1 MKRLLASLL
10 IALGLATLTAT
21 PALAQA
27 WPNKTIRMVV
37 PWPPGG
43 GNDILGRILAEAL
56 SGPLGQSVIVD
67 NKGGANGLIGAES
80 VAKAAP
86 DGYTIMFHSVS
97 THLINAS
104 FYNKVPYD
112 TLGDFAP
119 VSLIGEAAHILV
131 ANPGF
136 AGKTVSEIVAMAKAQ
151 PGSLSYASFGT
162 GSTSHLSGELFNI
175 MTGVKLTHIPYKGSG
190 PALAD
195 TLAGH
200 VPLFYPTVAGALPS
214 IRSGK
219 LRAIAVTSST
229 RSRALPD
236 VPTMDEAAGIRGFE
250 TSAMYGVWAPART
263 PDAVVARLNAEITT
277 LLKNPAFIAKLE
289 AQGVDRVIA
298 STPDEMAAYLKAQGP
313 KWAKLAKDSGAKG
326 D

>member
-10 IALGLATLTAT
+10 IALGLAALTAT

-67 NKGGANGLIGAES
+67 NKGGANGLIGAEA

-162 GSTSHLSGELFNI
+162 GSTSHLSGELLNI
-175 MTGVKLTHIPYKGSG
+175 MTGVKLTHIPYKGIG
-190 PALAD
+190 PGLVDMIAGRVQMLLA
-195 TLAGH
+195 TPAATSPH
-200 VPLFYPTVAGALPS
+200 MK
-214 IRSGK
+214 SGK
-219 LRAIAVTSST
+219 VKALAVTSAR
-229 RSRALPD
+229 RSRLLPD
-236 VPTMDEAAGIRGFE
+236 VPTLVESGLTDFDVSGWFGLFAPTGTPAPIVEALNREVVEILKLPEVQAQLTADGSE
-250 TSAMYGVWAPART
+250 PAPVSAAEFRASMLRELDRWDKVIKAINFKL
-263 PDAVVARLNAEITT
+263 DAE
-277 LLKNPAFIAKLE
+277 
-289 AQGVDRVIA
+289 
-298 STPDEMAAYLKAQGP
+298 
-313 KWAKLAKDSGAKG
+313 
-326 D
+326 

>member
-1 MKRLLASLL
+1 MKRLFTAFL
-10 IALGLATLTAT
+10 IALGLATLGST

-27 WPNKTIRMVV
+27 WPNKTIRMVS
-37 PWPPGG
+37 PWPTGG
-43 GNDILGRILAEAL
+43 GNDILGRMLAEAL

-67 NKGGANGLIGAES
+67 NTGGANGLIGAEA

-162 GSTSHLSGELFNI
+162 GSTSHLSGELLNI

-190 PALAD
+190 PALTD

-250 TSAMYGVWAPART
+250 TSAMYGVWAPAKT
-263 PDAVVARLNAEITT
+263 PDAVVARLNAEITAV
-277 LLKNPAFIAKLE
+277 LKNPAFIAKLE
-289 AQGVDRVIA
+289 AQGVDRVVT
-298 STPDEMAAYLKAQGP
+298 STPEEMGAYLKAQGP